1 MLWLSFIAFIWAIY
15 NPSRRKGEL
24 LPQARKR
31 VFVNM
36 LKDSLFWVCLLLV
49 AYSLVRWLNNG
60 INLEYNSE
68 ETVWNVSEAFVPFL
82 PSAVKSSGF
91 FEFAASIAFGIV
103 VMSCKYSLGRNARAF
118 YLVSAVFLASLVALA
133 FFFSYILGVE
143 RFVELAK
150 CSKSLSSNVGVVF
163 FIYAIGSL
171 FALSS
176 CIESNWSRNLFF
188 LMLSAMT
195 LFVSSVIY
203 SSAYEILAF
212 LISFLVAFFLLATV
226 SVFASSVVSSFKISI
241 SALIS
246 LVLTVVVLISAL
258 PGDVMAEKFPYFFE
272 QALFQDG
279 FLQERGV
286 LSDISLKIWGA
297 NRWLG
302 GGLGTFPLELKFAAT
317 ENEYHSISLMQACP
331 LNGYW
336 HLICENGIIGV
347 SIYTGILLLGFIA
360 LLYRVV
366 KAVVNSVKSIEDDD
380 SFFDFATP
388 SFILPFFVVIP
399 LCVSAF
405 VSSSLMRVD
414 VILPLGAFFALGISS
429 VRGEYSPK

>member
-1 MLWLSFIAFIWAIY
+1 MIA
-15 NPSRRKGEL
+15 L
-24 LPQARKR
+24 LQIRAVIP
-31 VFVNM
+31 N
-36 LKDSLFWVCLLLV
+36 
-49 AYSLVRWLNNG
+49 
-60 INLEYNSE
+60 
-68 ETVWNVSEAFVPFL
+68 ETR
-82 PSAVKSSGF
+82 
-91 FEFAASIAFGIV
+91 I
-103 VMSCKYSLGRNARAF
+103 MS
-118 YLVSAVFLASLVALA
+118 
-133 FFFSYILGVE
+133 
-143 RFVELAK
+143 
-150 CSKSLSSNVGVVF
+150 
-163 FIYAIGSL
+163 
-171 FALSS
+171 
-176 CIESNWSRNLFF
+176 
-188 LMLSAMT
+188 T
-195 LFVSSVIY
+195 SSVIY

-246 LVLTVVVLISAL
+246 LVLAVVVLISAL
-258 PGDVMAEKFPYFFE
+258 PGEVMAEKFPYLFE

-366 KAVVNSVKSIEDDD
+366 KAVVNSVKSIEDDP
-380 SFFDFATP
+380 T
-388 SFILPFFVVIP
+388 
-399 LCVSAF
+399 VSACMNGRKIDGYDF
-405 VSSSLMRVD
+405 KNSVFHSAVFCGHPSLCFR
-414 VILPLGAFFALGISS
+414 IREQFINES
-429 VRGEYSPK
+429 